1 MNSESCSQKSRCG
14 AYVLGLLGTFLV
26 MALLVWFMRTY
37 TQAPPLTES
46 RAAERRQILL
56 DFKAANEPLL
66 DKYDWQDQAKG
77 FVHIPIDRAKELIL
91 EEWQDPA
98 AGRSNLMAR
107 AAKEFAPAPK
117 VPPKK
122 NEYE

>member
-1 MNSESCSQKSRCG
+1 MNSESCRQQSRLG
-14 AYVLGLLGTFLV
+14 AYVLGFLGTFLV
-26 MALLVWFMRTY
+26 MALLVWIMRSY
-37 TQAPPLTES
+37 TQAPSVAEN
-46 RAAERRQILL
+46 RAAERRQILT
-56 DFKAANEPLL
+56 DFKAANAPLL

-77 FVHIPIDRAKELIL
+77 FVRIPIDRAKQLIL

-98 AGRSNLMAR
+98 SGHSNLMAR

-117 VPPKK
+117 LPEKK